1 MRPERSG
8 LTLFS
13 GESMRKTDWKIVLA
27 SSVWMFA
34 GTVWVSRL
42 INASTRTED
51 DAILIGK
58 VIITI
63 GVFLAFLASVLFRI
77 KQIRSETTR
86 IQSAISQRDAVID
99 RQIWR
104 IRTQDAALKRFVKL
118 AQRANIAD
126 ASDME
131 RKAIAS
137 EIVFLESLIRTEEH
151 HP

>member
-8 LTLFS
+8 LILFQ
-13 GESMRKTDWKIVLA
+13 GDSMKKNDWKYVLA
-27 SSVWMFA
+27 SLVWMFA
-34 GTVWVSRL
+34 GAVIVSQL
-42 INASTRTED
+42 IDAATHTEN
-51 DAILIGK
+51 DAISIGN
-58 VIITI
+58 VLITI

-77 KQIRSETTR
+77 KQIRKETTR

-99 RQIWR
+99 RQLWR
-104 IRTQDAALKRFVKL
+104 IRTQDSALKRFVKL
-118 AQRANIAD
+118 AHRANIAD